1 MRCFTSALLV
11 LLFFFFASGKCFES
25 VGNSDN
31 LPARPSDGFAGHDS
45 TSLQQIKNPWF

>member
-11 LLFFFFASGKCFES
+11 LIFFFFASGKCFES

-31 LPARPSDGFAGHDS
+31 LPLDGFAGHDS